1 MGPAA
6 HLSPLARP
14 QETVA
19 LVETATGGLV
29 SSSLLSVPG
38 TSSVFAGAVAA
49 YQLRAREKWLGWT
62 SEDTANYECVPS
74 LSCVL
79 EGTS

>member
-1 MGPAA
+1 
-6 HLSPLARP
+6 
-14 QETVA
+14 
-19 LVETATGGLV
+19 
-29 SSSLLSVPG
+29 
-38 TSSVFAGAVAA
+38 VFAGAVAA